1 MELTLIIAFFIQGA
15 GLAIPAATSPGP
27 FQTLLLS
34 ETLIGGFR
42 RSAPIAFAPL
52 ITDAP
57 IIVLM
62 LFILKQLPPIAI
74 NVLNL
79 AGGLFVLYI
88 AWGTFKQWRTNES
101 QPIAAAEDRVS
112 ARVSLRKGVMLN
124 FLNPNPYLYWGLV
137 TGPILIGALNQ
148 SAAYGVA
155 FLIGFYGMFVSVM
168 LILAAIF
175 HQARRL
181 DQRLVRSMLLLSI
194 VILII
199 FGGLLIR
206 SGLAG

>member
-1 MELTLIIAFFIQGA
+1 MEPALIITFFIQGA
-15 GLAIPAATSPGP
+15 GLAIPAATSLGP

-34 ETLIGGFR
+34 ETMIGGFR

-62 LFILKQLPPIAI
+62 LFILKQLPPVVI
-74 NVLNL
+74 NLLNL
-79 AGGLFVLYI
+79 AGGVFVLTI
-88 AWGTFKQWRTNES
+88 AWSTFKQGRANEA
-101 QPIAAAEDRVS
+101 QTIAAAEDRAS
-112 ARVSLRKGVMLN
+112 ARVSLRKGVILN

-137 TGPILIGALNQ
+137 AGPILIAALNQ
-148 SAAYGVA
+148 SAAYGAA
-155 FLIGFYGMFVSVM
+155 FLIGFYGTFVSIM

-181 DQRLVRSMLLLSI
+181 DQRLVRSMLLLSS

>member
-15 GLAIPAATSPGP
+15 SLGIPAAASPGP

-74 NVLNL
+74 SVLNL
-79 AGGLFVLYI
+79 AGGLFVLVL
-88 AWGTFKQWRTNES
+88 AWGLLKQWRAKAVQTIPADEN
-101 QPIAAAEDRVS
+101 RVN
-112 ARVSLRKGVMLN
+112 AWRSLRKGVIMN

-148 SAAYGVA
+148 SVAYGAA
-155 FLIGFYGMFVSVM
+155 FLVGFYGIFISGL

-194 VILII
+194 VILMI

>member
-1 MELTLIIAFFIQGA
+1 MDITLIIAFFIQGA

-62 LFILKQLPPIAI
+62 LFILKQLPPVVISL
-74 NVLNL
+74 LNI
-79 AGGLFVLYI
+79 AGGLFVLAI
-88 AWGTFKQWRTNES
+88 AWGTFKQWRSNEA
-101 QPIAAAEDRVS
+101 QAIAAAKDRAS
-112 ARVSLRKGVMLN
+112 ARVSLRKGVIMN

-137 TGPILIGALNQ
+137 AGPILIGLLNQ

-155 FLIGFYGMFVSVM
+155 FLIGFYGTFITAL

-181 DQRLVRSMLLLSI
+181 DQRFVRSLLLLST

-206 SGLAG
+206 SGLSG